1 MDKKCKI
8 CWLLLILFLVLNIL
22 FIGVW
27 INRTN
32 ERNTTLIKDSKIDKS
47 GTKTQKKYRNYLV
60 TELKMDSVQAKEYS
74 DLKGK
79 HSADMKETMR
89 KIDSLRVLLGN
100 EVFSE
105 AQDSARLSELI
116 ENITTQKVI
125 FEWNNINHL
134 KDVKSILNEEQKISF
149 DKLHKRMM
157 NRMSHGGESPHR
169 GQGRSRQVSSKQVD
183 SKQ

>member
-1 MDKKCKI
+1 MDKKSKV
-8 CWLLLILFLVLNIL
+8 CWLLLILFLVLNII

-32 ERNTTLIKDSKIDKS
+32 EGNTTLIKGSNIDNS
-47 GTKTQKKYRNYLV
+47 GSKTQKKYRNYLV
-60 TELKMDSVQAKEYS
+60 KELKMDSVQAKEYF

-79 HSADMKETMR
+79 HSAAMKETMR

-100 EVFSE
+100 EMFSE
-105 AQDSARLSELI
+105 VQDSARLSELI
-116 ENITTQKVI
+116 ENITAQKVI

-157 NRMSHGGESPHR
+157 NRMNHGGESPHR
-169 GQGRSRQVSSKQVD
+169 GEGRRKKDVSSKQ
-183 SKQ
+183 